1 MQSSLIVYAIGKYL
15 LHKFHLYCNINFE
28 KSNLLEKFLYFKL
41 KSVFHYCKMT
51 NQTHICRILLK
62 PLELFNIFLVKF
74 DVAVFNEFALLDCK

>member
-15 LHKFHLYCNINFE
+15 LHKFHLYCIINFE

-51 NQTHICRILLK
+51 NKAHIGNK
-62 PLELFNIFLVKF
+62 SFKSLELFNIFLVKL
-74 DVAVFNEFALLDCK
+74 DVTVLDKLALLDSK